1 MPFGRTTNGNDLDA
15 LLDRL
20 LPAAGRPA
28 TWPAGGYDVPMDVFM
43 KPNQA
48 VVRLELAGVRP
59 DDVEVTVEK
68 NNIVVNGKRDLDTG
82 SDEVRFVHR
91 GTFYGQF
98 TKRIALGEGLALD
111 KISARFDNGI
121 LELAVPLAED
131 VKPKRI
137 SIDVG
142 RQSSIGAGSE
152 LAG

>member
-1 MPFGRTTNGNDLDA
+1 
-15 LLDRL
+15 
-20 LPAAGRPA
+20 
-28 TWPAGGYDVPMDVFM
+28 M

-91 GTFYGQF
+91 RTFYGQF